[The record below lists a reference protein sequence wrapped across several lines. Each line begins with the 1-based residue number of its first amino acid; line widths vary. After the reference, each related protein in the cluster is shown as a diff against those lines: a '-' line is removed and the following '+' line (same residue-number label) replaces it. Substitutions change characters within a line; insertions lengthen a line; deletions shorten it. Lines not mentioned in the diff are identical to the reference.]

1 MASTS
6 STRAARRRVRRSST
20 SSSTSSPGTRTI
32 RSSSR
37 GFRPRATRTRSPRSP
52 TRSEAPVSDAP
63 VRLERDGGV
72 ASLVLDD
79 QPLNLFGPHTYEA
92 LMACLDEVAGSDARA
107 MVWRAEGEAFTG
119 GADVNVF
126 QRVVDALESGSG
138 THEIAGFGQLLGAV
152 QRIAQLPIP
161 TLALVHGLCL
171 TAGLEVSLGCDMIW
185 ATESARFGLVE
196 AVVGLTPGAGGT
208 QRMAERAG
216 PARAREFVMTR
227 GMYDAATLERWSVV
241 NRVVAD
247 DELLEKGMRF
257 ARRLAEGPTKAHAAT
272 KRIVRAY
279 LKGGVEEAD
288 RVTPEVAGSLFETED
303 LQGAVKSFLAE
314 GPGKATFKGR

>member
-1 MASTS
+1 MA
-6 STRAARRRVRRSST
+6 
-20 SSSTSSPGTRTI
+20 
-32 RSSSR
+32 
-37 GFRPRATRTRSPRSP
+37 
-52 TRSEAPVSDAP
+52 DP
-63 VRLERDGGV
+63 VRLEREGAV
-72 ASLVLDD
+72 AMLVLDD
-79 QPLNLFGPHTYEA
+79 PPLNLFGREAFEA
-92 LMACLDEVAGSDARA
+92 LEARVAEVEGSDARA
-107 MVWRAEGEAFTG
+107 LVWRAAGEVFTG

-126 QRVVDALESGSG
+126 DGTSPEEGGEMFAALVAGVRRLES
-138 THEIAGFGQLLGAV
+138 
-152 QRIAQLPIP
+152 LPIP

-171 TAGLEVSLGCDMIW
+171 TAGLEVSLGCDIIW
-185 ATESARFGLVE
+185 ATESAQFGLVE

-227 GMYDAATLERWSVV
+227 GMYDAATLERWNVI

-314 GPGKATFKGR
+314 